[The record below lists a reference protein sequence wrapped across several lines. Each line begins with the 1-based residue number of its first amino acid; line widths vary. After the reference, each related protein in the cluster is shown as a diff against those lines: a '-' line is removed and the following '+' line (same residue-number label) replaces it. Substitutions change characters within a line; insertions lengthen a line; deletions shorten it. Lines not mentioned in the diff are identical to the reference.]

1 MTYTEWYTRSRSNEF
16 RAKLKILVSRFIIS
30 PSFLFSFSS
39 YLSPLLSL
47 SLFELRTNIITKIEI
62 EVKRLKKSQEWFRVE
77 IPLASSSNGR
87 STQIFRFWFNK
98 IFLAPSEKRIDSRS
112 DRFFFFF
119 FYHSYTTALPTC
131 YSYTNAFGFELFINF
146 ILIFTLYYLLKRQ
159 AHMNTRWSVLPG
171 RDRSVSSPGL
181 KLKLGEFDSLY
192 DR

>member
-47 SLFELRTNIITKIEI
+47 SLFELRANIITKIEI

-77 IPLASSSNGR
+77 IPLASSAMVDRHRFFASGLTR
-87 STQIFRFWFNK
+87 FSSPRQRRGSTVV
-98 IFLAPSEKRIDSRS
+98 PTD
-112 DRFFFFF
+112 FFFF

>member
-39 YLSPLLSL
+39 FLSPLFSL
-47 SLFELRTNIITKIEI
+47 SLRIKSKHYNEDRNRGETF
-62 EVKRLKKSQEWFRVE
+62 KKVARMVPCGNSTCIFR
-77 IPLASSSNGR
+77 NGR

-119 FYHSYTTALPTC
+119 FFTIHTPLRSQHATRTRMHLVLNC
-131 YSYTNAFGFELFINF
+131 SSILF
-146 ILIFTLYYLLKRQ
+146 
-159 AHMNTRWSVLPG
+159 
-171 RDRSVSSPGL
+171 
-181 KLKLGEFDSLY
+181 
-192 DR
+192 

>member
-47 SLFELRTNIITKIEI
+47 SLFELRANIITKIEI

-119 FYHSYTTALPTC
+119 FFTIHTPLRSQHATRTRMHLVLNC
-131 YSYTNAFGFELFINF
+131 SSILF
-146 ILIFTLYYLLKRQ
+146 
-159 AHMNTRWSVLPG
+159 
-171 RDRSVSSPGL
+171 
-181 KLKLGEFDSLY
+181 
-192 DR
+192 

>member
-47 SLFELRTNIITKIEI
+47 SLFELRANIITKIEI

-119 FYHSYTTALPTC
+119 LPFIHHCAPNMLLVHECIWFWIVHQFYFNIYTLLFTQAAGSHEHSMVRA
-131 YSYTNAFGFELFINF
+131 SG
-146 ILIFTLYYLLKRQ
+146 
-159 AHMNTRWSVLPG
+159 TRPERFLS
-171 RDRSVSSPGL
+171 RS
-181 KLKLGEFDSLY
+181 
-192 DR
+192 

>member
-39 YLSPLLSL
+39 FLSPLFSL
-47 SLFELRTNIITKIEI
+47 SLRIKSKHYNEDRNRGETF
-62 EVKRLKKSQEWFRVE
+62 KKVARMVPCGNSTCIFR
-77 IPLASSSNGR
+77 NGR

-119 FYHSYTTALPTC
+119 LPFIHHCAPNMLLVHECIWFWIVHQFYFNIYTLLFTQAAGSHEHSMVRA
-131 YSYTNAFGFELFINF
+131 SG
-146 ILIFTLYYLLKRQ
+146 
-159 AHMNTRWSVLPG
+159 TRPERFLS
-171 RDRSVSSPGL
+171 RS
-181 KLKLGEFDSLY
+181 
-192 DR
+192 

>member
-1 MTYTEWYTRSRSNEF
+1 MRSWKFSS
-16 RAKLKILVSRFIIS
+16 LVLLF
-30 PSFLFSFSS
+30 PPPFFFLF
-39 YLSPLLSL
+39 PLISLPSSL
-47 SLFELRTNIITKIEI
+47 SLFELRANIITKIEI

-131 YSYTNAFGFELFINF
+131 YVFVHECIWFWIVHQFYFNIYTLLF
-146 ILIFTLYYLLKRQ
+146 TQ
-159 AHMNTRWSVLPG
+159 AAGSHEHSMVRASGTRPERFLS
-171 RDRSVSSPGL
+171 RS
-181 KLKLGEFDSLY
+181 
-192 DR
+192 

>member
-1 MTYTEWYTRSRSNEF
+1 MRSWKFSS
-16 RAKLKILVSRFIIS
+16 LVLLF
-30 PSFLFSFSS
+30 PPPFFFLF
-39 YLSPLLSL
+39 PLISLPSSL
-47 SLFELRTNIITKIEI
+47 SLFELRANIITKIEI

-112 DRFFFFF
+112 DRFFFF

>member
-47 SLFELRTNIITKIEI
+47 SLFELRANIITKIEI

-112 DRFFFFF
+112 DRFFFF